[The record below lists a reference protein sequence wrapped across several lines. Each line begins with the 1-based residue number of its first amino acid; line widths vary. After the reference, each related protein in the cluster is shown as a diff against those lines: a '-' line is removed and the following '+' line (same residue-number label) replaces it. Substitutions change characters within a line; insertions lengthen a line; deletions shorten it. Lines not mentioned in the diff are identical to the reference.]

1 MCVFLHLQMVWDQI
15 SILLEGPS
23 HLPSSG
29 DTAAL
34 ELPTKDGSMRL
45 RMPALASGG
54 GNRSLKFSFK
64 SPSCGSVALI
74 SGRSKKCH
82 YGSSSFTFCLP

>member
-1 MCVFLHLQMVWDQI
+1 MHVLAFAELMVWDQI

-34 ELPTKDGSMRL
+34 ELPTKDRSMHL
-45 RMPALASGG
+45 RMHALAS
-54 GNRSLKFSFK
+54 
-64 SPSCGSVALI
+64 
-74 SGRSKKCH
+74 
-82 YGSSSFTFCLP
+82 